1 MAARQTHVG
10 GRLDR
15 WALNGFAALVAAFL
29 VLPILAVVP
38 AAFNDRSFILL
49 PPTAWSLRWWSVF
62 FADPSWRR
70 SLVTSLEVACLATIL
85 ATAMGTAAALGLAR
99 LNGKLRALVLAM
111 FVGPVVVPTI
121 VLAVA
126 IYAVARSLGLIG
138 TMLTLVIAHSM
149 LALPYAALNVGVS
162 LRAVDPRLMLAAAG
176 LGASPWSVF
185 RTVTLPLILP
195 GVVGGAIFAFVTSFD
210 EVVLSMFL
218 AGPSVK
224 TLPVRIWEEIRV
236 ELTPVVAVAATL
248 MMALALAGWGVSRLV
263 GRRRAIA
270 PAEGRAAV

>member
-1 MAARQTHVG
+1 MAGGEGEVG
-10 GRLDR
+10 SRLDR
-15 WALNGFAALVAAFL
+15 WVLNSCAALVTAFL

-38 AAFNDRSFILL
+38 AAFNERSFILL
-49 PPTAWSLRWWSVF
+49 PPAGWSLRWWHVF
-62 FADPSWRR
+62 FADASWRR
-70 SLVTSLEVACLATIL
+70 ALTTSLEVAGLATML
-85 ATAMGTAAALGLAR
+85 AITLGTAAALGIAR
-99 LNGKLRALVLAM
+99 LGGRMRALVLAV

-126 IYAVARSLGLIG
+126 IYAVARSLGLVG
-138 TMLTLVIAHSM
+138 TLTALVIAHTM

-162 LRAVDPRLMLAAAG
+162 LRAVDERLMLAASG
-176 LGASPWSVF
+176 LGASPWRVF

-218 AGPSVK
+218 AGPSAK

-248 MMALALAGWGVSRLV
+248 MMALALAGWGLSRLV
-263 GRRRAIA
+263 AMRRE
-270 PAEGRAAV
+270 AE

>member
-1 MAARQTHVG
+1 MMAAGEAQVG

-15 WALNGFAALVAAFL
+15 WLLNGCAALVAAFL

-38 AAFNDRSFILL
+38 AAFNERSFILL
-49 PPTAWSLRWWSVF
+49 PPATWSLRWWHVF

-70 SLVTSLEVACLATIL
+70 ALVTSLEVAACATISAIIL
-85 ATAMGTAAALGLAR
+85 GTAAALGLAR
-99 LNGKLRALVLAM
+99 LGGKTRALVLAV

-126 IYAVARSLGLIG
+126 IYAVARSIG
-138 TMLTLVIAHSM
+138 MVGTLPMLVIAHTM

-162 LRAVDPRLMLAAAG
+162 LRAVDPRLMLAASG
-176 LGASPWSVF
+176 LGAAPFRVF
-185 RTVTLPLILP
+185 RTITLPLILP
-195 GVVGGAIFAFVTSFD
+195 GVVGGAVFAFVTSFD

-218 AGPSVK
+218 AGPSAK
-224 TLPVRIWEEIRV
+224 TLPVRIWEELRV

-248 MMALALAGWGVSRLV
+248 MMALALAGWAVSRLV
-263 GRRRAIA
+263 GSRRS
-270 PAEGRAAV
+270 EGRAVA